1 MVAHDTEWFQKA
13 LGMFSG
19 LEPSHESF
27 TLASRLMG
35 ILGSVVEAFVPT
47 MVDVRQHAPQGG
59 RVA

>member
-1 MVAHDTEWFQKA
+1 
-13 LGMFSG
+13 MFSG